1 MFPHGGPGV
10 ALLLL
15 RISVAATLLITFAN
29 RFGISSLPL
38 LFAGVLLISILLG
51 IGFLTPFLSVIA
63 CASGLANLVVGFN
76 SAHLMYVFLIFDGA
90 ALALLGPGAYS
101 VDARLFGR
109 RVTIVS
115 PKKGTKRR

>member
-1 MFPHGGPGV
+1 M
-10 ALLLL
+10 LL
-15 RISVAATLLITFAN
+15 RLTVAATLLITFAN
-29 RFGISSLPL
+29 RFGISSLPF

-63 CASGLANLVVGFN
+63 CASGLANLLFGFN

-109 RVTIVS
+109 RVTVVS